1 MLNEEL
7 VNKWQPVLDHGDL
20 PEIKDNY
27 RKVVTAHMLEQQEQA
42 LREQASV
49 QGAGSASLL
58 GESSAPTTIMG
69 TGGPTTGGTGNV
81 DTFDPVLISLV
92 RRTAPNLIA
101 FDIMGV
107 QPMSGPTG
115 LIFALRPVYDQY
127 GLADNPQTNGANA
140 FYEEANTGYSAGAA
154 GNLPAW
160 AAGAA
165 NDYFQSISTDTG
177 GASPTIANR
186 TGMTTAAGEQLGKA
200 GGDVIP
206 SMSFKIDKSSVTAV
220 TRALKAEYSVE
231 LAQDLKAI
239 HGLDA
244 ETELANI
251 LTTEINAEINREIV
265 RSIYSTATGVTGVD
279 ARASRPSGNTDF
291 GNANLGVLD
300 GRWLVE
306 RFKALVYKI
315 ETEANAIAKNTRRG
329 KGNFIICS
337 SDVASALATAGVL
350 DPTAALTVDDTGSTF
365 AGTIGSGMKVYIDPY
380 SYTGDDFVC
389 VGYKGTSP
397 YDAGM
402 FYCPYVPLQMVRAIG
417 EDTFQPKIGFKTRY
431 GVGVN
436 PFATG
441 TGAAE
446 VAHRTTVTTGNRY
459 YRGFAV
465 TYLNGAT
472 A

>member
-7 VNKWQPVLDHGDL
+7 VNKWQPVLEHEDL
-20 PEIKDNY
+20 PPIKNHY
-27 RKVVTAHMLEQQEQA
+27 RKVVTAHMLEQQENA
-42 LREQASV
+42 LKEQAGV
-49 QGAGSASLL
+49 QGVGSTSLL
-58 GESSAPTTIMG
+58 GESTAPETVTA
-69 TGGPTTGGTGNV
+69 NA
-81 DTFDPVLISLV
+81 DKFNPVLISLV

-115 LIFALRPVYDQY
+115 LIFALRPTY
-127 GLADNPQTNGANA
+127 GTGKNGVSPEAGAANA
-140 FYEEANTGYSAGAA
+140 FYGEANTGFSAGAP

-160 AAGAA
+160 ASNQA
-165 NDYFQSISTDTG
+165 NAMFMSSDAEG
-177 GASPTIANR
+177 LIADR
-186 TGMTTAAGEQLGKA
+186 TGMATASAELLGNAATNK
-200 GGDVIP
+200 IP
-206 SMSFKIDKSSVTAV
+206 SMSFQIDKSTVEAV
-220 TRALKAEYSVE
+220 SRSLKAEYSVE

-265 RSIYSTATGVTGVD
+265 RKVYFGCTGVD
-279 ARASRPSGNTDF
+279 AVDGRGT
-291 GNANLGVLD
+291 ANIGGQAGQQGTLD

-306 RFKALVYKI
+306 RFKALVYKV

-337 SDVASALATAGVL
+337 SDVASALSTAGVL

-365 AGTIGSGMKVYIDPY
+365 AGTIGAGMKVYIDPY
-380 SYTGDDFVC
+380 SYTGDDFIC

-417 EDTFQPKIGFKTRY
+417 EDNFQPKIGFKTRY
-431 GVGVN
+431 GIGVN
-436 PFATG
+436 PFATD
-441 TGAAE
+441 TGAGGFS
-446 VAHRTTVTTGNRY
+446 TGTNNRY

-465 TYLNGAT
+465 NYLNGVT

>member
-7 VNKWQPVLDHGDL
+7 VNKWQPVLEHEDL
-20 PEIKDNY
+20 PPIKNHY
-27 RKVVTAHMLEQQEQA
+27 RKVVTAHMLEQQENA
-42 LREQASV
+42 LKEQAGV
-49 QGAGSASLL
+49 QGVGSTSLL
-58 GESSAPTTIMG
+58 GESTAPETVTA
-69 TGGPTTGGTGNV
+69 NA
-81 DTFDPVLISLV
+81 DKFNPVLISLV

-115 LIFALRPVYDQY
+115 LIFALRPTY
-127 GLADNPQTNGANA
+127 GKGVSGAAPGEANA
-140 FYEEANTGYSAGAA
+140 FYNEANSGFSAGAA
-154 GNLPAW
+154 GNLPSWVAGN
-160 AAGAA
+160 AANTMFDHDGSQGAA
-165 NDYFQSISTDTG
+165 SAD
-177 GASPTIANR
+177 R
-186 TGMTTAAGEQLGKA
+186 TGMTTATAEGLGA
-200 GGDVIP
+200 TGNGNIP
-206 SMSFKIDKSSVTAV
+206 SMSFQIDKSTVEAV
-220 TRALKAEYSVE
+220 SRSLKAEYSVE

-265 RSIYSTATGVTGVD
+265 RKVYFGCTGVEAVDGRGTANIGGGGATGT
-279 ARASRPSGNTDF
+279 
-291 GNANLGVLD
+291 LD

-306 RFKALVYKI
+306 RFKALVYKV

-337 SDVASALATAGVL
+337 SDVASALSTAGVL

-365 AGTIGSGMKVYIDPY
+365 AGTIGAGMKVYIDPY
-380 SYTGDDFVC
+380 SYTGDDFIC

-417 EDTFQPKIGFKTRY
+417 EDNFQPKIGFKTRY
-431 GVGVN
+431 GIGVN
-436 PFATG
+436 PFATD
-441 TGAAE
+441 TGAGGFS
-446 VAHRTTVTTGNRY
+446 TGTNNRY

-465 TYLNGAT
+465 NYLNGVT